1 MTTEMTSWEM
11 TSVVQVPQVA
21 GEILTLVRQRQDG
34 GAAAVLALH
43 GDLGAG
49 KTTLTQELA
58 RQLGVTEMVVSPT
71 FVVMKGYE
79 TTDEQLSQLIHIDAY
94 RIEDI
99 DEMRVMHFGELLA
112 STETILVIE
121 WAERIDAL
129 LPKTTVHL
137 DLTTTNET
145 HLITLRNA

>member
-1 MTTEMTSWEM
+1 MTSWEM